1 GMEEY
6 DFKITTEQLNKVI
19 TKLTKAIIINS
30 PSNPTAMM
38 YSEQELRELGEICLQ
53 HDILILSD
61 EIYEKL
67 IYVEEPHVSIASL
80 SSELKNQTV
89 VINGV
94 SKSHAMTGW
103 RIGYAAGPKEIIQEM
118 TAHASQTTSN
128 PSSISK
134 YAALEAYTNETFNK

>member
-1 GMEEY
+1 
-6 DFKITTEQLNKVI
+6 
-19 TKLTKAIIINS
+19 
-30 PSNPTAMM
+30 
-38 YSEQELRELGEICLQ
+38 
-53 HDILILSD
+53 ILSD

-80 SSELKNQTV
+80 SSELKKQTV

-103 RIGYAAGPKEIIQEM
+103 RIGYAAGPKEIIQAM

-128 PSSISK
+128 PSSISQ
-134 YAALEAYTNETFNK
+134 YAALEDRKSTRLNSSHVSISYAVFCLK